1 MKLRLMGIILIV
13 VMVVS
18 GVQWAGAAPRP
29 TIITF
34 ESSLASI
41 ALADAEAGTQ
51 STTLRW
57 HTAGMTEGY
66 RLLLHAYKLDRWQ
79 MVYSEASVPLEP
91 SGSRVVT
98 VQHPLNFAPPTFLL
112 SIVSTATNTIV
123 DQRIVTIPYAPAAGD
138 AAITAFEVDAD
149 TVIEAEALAASSV
162 QIMVSWAVENRPPT
176 ANLVFEQVFE
186 DDTTTSVELPR
197 LELWIP
203 SEGEGPVAPIYRE
216 GEDVVTLQVRL
227 VDQVDGTVYAEETLE
242 LPLETDAGED
252 DGDDAGDENGAD
264 EDDGDDTGDDDSADE
279 PQVPVEPGAIAS
291 FSATPDTVN
300 PGAAVTLAWEI
311 NGTGGVTIQQLIP
324 NISQA
329 ETVVTAQS
337 PKGSAEVYLPDI
349 ALYSVT
355 YRLTAASGT
364 ATEDVTVNVHCPY
377 TFFFGSA
384 DGCPAGEARTVG
396 VTYQEFENGYMLWR
410 SDTNEIIVHY
420 SDGTAAYFLE
430 QDYAGLEMPEL
441 EEMPPLD
448 RKAPGSGFGK
458 VWANA
463 PGVQAKLGWAVGEEI
478 GYDTTFQR
486 VAQTRSPRPEFAF
499 FITLPDGRVAGSGYG
514 AWRVM
519 S

>member
-1 MKLRLMGIILIV
+1 MKLRLLGVFLIV

-34 ESSLASI
+34 ESSLAQI
-41 ALADAEAGTQ
+41 TLAEAEAGTE
-51 STTLRW
+51 STTLSW
-57 HTAGMTEGY
+57 HTVGMTDEY
-66 RLLLHAYKLDRWQ
+66 RLLLHAYKLDRWER
-79 MVYSEASVPLEP
+79 VYSEASVPLEA
-91 SGSRVVT
+91 SGSRTVT
-98 VQHPLNFAPPTFLL
+98 VPHPLNFAPPTFLL
-112 SIVSTATNTIV
+112 SIVSTATNTII
-123 DQRIVTIPYAPAAGD
+123 DQRIVTIPYAPVTGD
-138 AAITAFEVDAD
+138 TAITTFEVEGD
-149 TVIEAEALAASSV
+149 TVLEAEALAASGV

-186 DDTTTSVELPR
+186 DGTTASVELPR
-197 LELWIP
+197 LGLWIP
-203 SEGEGPVAPIYRE
+203 SEGEGPVAPIYRAGAE
-216 GEDVVTLQVRL
+216 MVTLQARL
-227 VDQVDGTVYAEETLE
+227 VDMVDGTVYAEETLE
-242 LPLETDAGED
+242 LPIEGAEDGAGED
-252 DGDDAGDENGAD
+252 GDDDGAGDGDGDGDGTGDGDD
-264 EDDGDDTGDDDSADE
+264 DT

-291 FSATPDTVN
+291 FTATPDTVN
-300 PGAAVTLAWEI
+300 PGAAVTLSWEI

-324 NISQA
+324 NISQST
-329 ETVVTAQS
+329 TVVTAQS
-337 PKGSAEVYLPDI
+337 PKGSAEVYPPDI

-355 YRLTAASGT
+355 YRLTAANGT
-364 ATEDVTVNVHCPY
+364 ATQDVTVNVHCPY
-377 TFFFGSA
+377 TFFFGEA
-384 DGCPAGEARTVG
+384 DGCPAGEARAIG

-430 QDYAGLEMPEL
+430 QDYAGLDMPEL

-463 PGVQAKLGWAVGEEI
+463 PGVRDKIGWAVGEEV

-499 FITLPDGRVAGSGYG
+499 FITLPDGRVVGSGYG
-514 AWRVM
+514 AWQVVG
-519 S
+519 